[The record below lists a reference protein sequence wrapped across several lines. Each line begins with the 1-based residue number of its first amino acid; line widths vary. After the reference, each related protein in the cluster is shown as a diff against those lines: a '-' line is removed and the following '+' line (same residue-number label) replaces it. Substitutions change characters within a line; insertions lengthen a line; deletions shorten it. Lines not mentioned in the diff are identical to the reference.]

1 MEITYRIKVESVDG
15 TDLRLDEQYKDG
27 IECDGFVIVA
37 HDRTG
42 NTVAIHHMNVLGI
55 AQGMADSDELMAGA
69 AIAEGLKKSKA
80 IMARSKLKGLAG
92 LFGNGDD

>member
-1 MEITYRIKVESVDG
+1 MGIKYRIKVESVDG
-15 TDLRLDEQYKDG
+15 MDLRLDEQYKNG

-37 HDRTG
+37 HDG
-42 NTVAIHHMNVLGI
+42 EGSTVAIHHMNVLGI
-55 AQGMADSDELMAGA
+55 AEGIADSDELMAGA
-69 AIAEGLKKSKA
+69 AIAEGIKKSKA